1 MCSDYLF
8 IQHASC
14 DYLLHLVGVAVGS
27 ELPSSHSGDNVD
39 VAAVVLH
46 ALLGAA
52 TGLLLLLSSLDLG
65 GLALHLSGTCER
77 SVNFSHIIIC
87 VV

>member
-1 MCSDYLF
+1 MGEWRDGAADMPC
-8 IQHASC
+8 
-14 DYLLHLVGVAVGS
+14 LLLT
-27 ELPSSHSGDNVD
+27 NID

-52 TGLLLLLSSLDLG
+52 TGLLLLLPGLDLG

-77 SVNFSHIIIC
+77 SVNFSHFRIC
-87 VV
+87 VVMSVGGGGRGRGGAGEG